1 MPFKTRFV
9 FSVSMDVRPDQEAL
23 FNRLYDDEH
32 IPELLKVPGVVS
44 VTRTRQEAVSFSL
57 GGVAVEVGKDEP
69 MYTTFYELDSPD
81 VLRSAGWTDA
91 TEAGQWAA
99 EVRPYMHNRHF
110 VMHKVTTE
118 VTPEYK

>member
-9 FSVSMDVRPDQEAL
+9 FSVSMDVRPDKEAL

-44 VTRTRQEAVSFSL
+44 VTRTRQEAFSFSL

-69 MYTTFYELDSPD
+69 TYTTFYELDSPD
-81 VLRSAGWTDA
+81 VLRSKGWTDA
-91 TEAGQWAA
+91 TEAGQWSA

-118 VTPEYK
+118 VTPE

>member
-9 FSVSMDVRPDQEAL
+9 FSVSMDVHPDKEAL

-57 GGVAVEVGKDEP
+57 GGVVVEVGKMRYLRP
-69 MYTTFYELDSPD
+69 VPTDSY
-81 VLRSAGWTDA
+81 LLLS
-91 TEAGQWAA
+91 
-99 EVRPYMHNRHF
+99 MCCC
-110 VMHKVTTE
+110 
-118 VTPEYK
+118 

>member
-9 FSVSMDVRPDQEAL
+9 FSVSMDVHPDKEAL

-57 GGVAVEVGKDEP
+57 GGVVVEVGKDEP
-69 MYTTFYELDSPD
+69 VYTTFYELDSPD
-81 VLRSAGWTDA
+81 VVQSTGWTDA
-91 TEAGQWAA
+91 TEAGQWAD

-118 VTPEYK
+118 ETPG